1 MLFELIKNIQ
11 SYNHGKNTY
20 RSMMTGSDGV
30 SLRLPQLF
38 LSQHRLKQKNQQNFS
53 NYFVLNSKM
62 INLKFKP
69 FNVCLRCD
77 SMALKPPKNPRAFLF
92 FSKIANLRYSPR
104 IHESAHIHIMPA
116 DDKCHKNDTQ
126 KKHTYTVYVYK
137 YTHTYPMQYIFMS
150 ITQCE
155 SAHTYEYIYT
165 QYKGQSAKTHHIG
178 PQSHKD
184 KSHSTLGLC
193 GVTYIDIYFCGYI
206 NIPIAYSTPK
216 THTYTHN
223 PSTHTTRYSRNH
235 SAQMFGARD
244 DDDFGARYWSPRR
257 A

>member
-1 MLFELIKNIQ
+1 
-11 SYNHGKNTY
+11 
-20 RSMMTGSDGV
+20 
-30 SLRLPQLF
+30 
-38 LSQHRLKQKNQQNFS
+38 
-53 NYFVLNSKM
+53 
-62 INLKFKP
+62 
-69 FNVCLRCD
+69 
-77 SMALKPPKNPRAFLF
+77 
-92 FSKIANLRYSPR
+92 
-104 IHESAHIHIMPA
+104 
-116 DDKCHKNDTQ
+116 
-126 KKHTYTVYVYK
+126 
-137 YTHTYPMQYIFMS
+137 MQYIFMS

-155 SAHTYEYIYT
+155 SAHTYEYMYT

-257 A
+257 AWYAACLPLVVVVVVVFVRSLLMFLPAIVDARSPKCGRHFTRRARSNSVWQPRAPAPSKRKCLSGSNPPEEKACALENNRAHTHTRTQEYIYI